1 MFQAMVWYLAAGV
14 LLLIVAIVGSR
25 VERLPLTPAV
35 LYLFAG
41 AGLGPWVVGLIDV
54 DPLESAAAIERFT
67 EVALIISVFG
77 AGLRL
82 RVEPTWRA
90 WVVPAR
96 LAVGSMAVTVGLV
109 ALSAWQ
115 FLGLSLGASFVLG
128 AILAPTDPVL
138 AAEVQVR
145 DPWDR
150 DSLRRAL
157 TAEAGLNDGTALAFL
172 LLGFGLLGIHDI
184 GPGGVR
190 WLGLDV
196 VYGTIGG
203 LLVGAGIGVGLTR
216 LVLRQRR
223 RHGEAVGLDTFLTFG
238 ILAVTYGAS
247 LAFHVFGFLAVFAA
261 GQGVRSVER
270 RELGRE
276 PPEDARRPLREAAT
290 DQVQAPAYMA
300 HALLQRTEQVERVA
314 ELGLVVLIGALLA
327 RASLGLEALAFAML
341 LVFAIRPV
349 AVSLGLIGSHLSRRE
364 RGLTAWFGLRGVGS
378 LYYLAHSVRQGLSV
392 DDAER
397 IVGVTLT
404 AVAVSIVVH
413 GVSATPLLDLHTRR
427 LTASSGGKGK
437 RREAQV

>member
-1 MFQAMVWYLAAGV
+1 MVWYLAAGA
-14 LLLIVAIVGSR
+14 LLVIVGLVGSR
-25 VERLPLTPAV
+25 IERLPLTPAV
-35 LYLFAG
+35 LYLIVG
-41 AGLGPWVVGLIDV
+41 VGLGPWVVGLIDV
-54 DPLESAAAIERFT
+54 DPLTSASAIERFT

-90 WVVPAR
+90 WLVPAR
-96 LAVGSMAVTVGLV
+96 LAIVSMAITVGLV

-115 FLGLSLGASFVLG
+115 FLGLSLGASLVLG

-190 WLGLDV
+190 WLSLDIA
-196 VYGTIGG
+196 YGTIGG
-203 LLVGAGIGVGLTR
+203 LLLGAGIGVGLTR

-238 ILAVTYGAS
+238 ILSVTYGAS
-247 LAFHVFGFLAVFAA
+247 LATHVFGFLAVFAA

-276 PPEDARRPLREAAT
+276 PSEEARRPAREAAT
-290 DQVQAPAYMA
+290 HQVNAPAYMA
-300 HALLQRTEQVERVA
+300 HALLQRTEQIERVA
-314 ELGLVVLIGALLA
+314 ELGLVVLVGALLA
-327 RASLGLEALAFAML
+327 RASLGVAALAFAL
-341 LVFAIRPV
+341 LLIFAIRPV
-349 AVSLGLIGSHLSRRE
+349 AVGLGLIGSHLGGRE
-364 RGLTAWFGLRGVGS
+364 RGLTAWFGLRGIGS
-378 LYYLAHSVRQGLSV
+378 LYYLAHSVRQGLPV

-397 IVGVTLT
+397 IIGLTLT

-413 GVSATPLLDLHTRR
+413 GVSATPLLERHTRR
-427 LTASSGGKGK
+427 LTTSSRG
-437 RREAQV
+437 RRARNGVRV